1 MYMREKSV
9 VTVILWFLVIGA
21 IISVSVA
28 GGSFADPIALTFI
41 LAVAATFATRF
52 IWNSTTQLEA
62 LLREQMQLQQQ
73 INNLQQQR
81 VQAAAKPKR
90 EGNGNRVGQLLD
102 YLDEDEIED
111 LRRRLKSWNDD
122 GAASF
127 EDLLEQRRRNQG

>member
-1 MYMREKSV
+1 MYIREKSI

-28 GGSFADPIALTFI
+28 GDFVDPIALTFI
-41 LAVAATFATRF
+41 LAVAATLATRF

-62 LLREQMQLQQQ
+62 LMREQMQLQQQ
-73 INNLQQQR
+73 INNLQQQG

-127 EDLLEQRRRNQG
+127 EDLLELRRRNQG